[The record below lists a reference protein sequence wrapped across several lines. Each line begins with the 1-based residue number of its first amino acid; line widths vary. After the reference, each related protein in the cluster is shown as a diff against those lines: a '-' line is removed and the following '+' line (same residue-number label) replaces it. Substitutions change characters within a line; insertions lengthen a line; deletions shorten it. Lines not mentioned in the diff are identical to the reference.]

1 MVQEVAGEPAF
12 MGEMIEI
19 AVFFTKLNTVML
31 NEISGIDSITAS
43 VKVVVDDPA
52 EFTAVTV

>member
-1 MVQEVAGEPAF
+1 

-31 NEISGIDSITAS
+31 NEMSGIDSITAS

-52 EFTAVTV
+52 ELTAVTV